1 MSAKILQI
9 NFTFS
14 VSRAA
19 YEQTVAPMASD
30 FAAVP
35 GCRWKIWLMNEAESE
50 AGGIYLFED
59 DASLRTFLGSPLVAA
74 VTSHPAL
81 SDFSVK
87 QFETLEAITK
97 VTRGPL
103 RKQPQ
108 PKLQGIRIHASAD
121 LSADA

>member
-9 NFTFS
+9 NFKFS
-14 VSRAA
+14 VPREA
-19 YEQTVAPMASD
+19 YEQTVAPMASE

-50 AGGIYLFED
+50 AGGIYLFD
-59 DASLRTFLGSPLVAA
+59 GDASLKAYLASPLVAQ

-87 QFETLEAITK
+87 QFEVMEGVTK
-97 VTRGPL
+97 VTRGPVEMAAA
-103 RKQPQ
+103 
-108 PKLQGIRIHASAD
+108 ASE
-121 LSADA
+121 SA

>member
-1 MSAKILQI
+1 MFTKILQI
-9 NFTFS
+9 NFKFS
-14 VSRAA
+14 VSRTA

-50 AGGIYLFED
+50 AGGIYLFD
-59 DASLRTFLGSPLVAA
+59 GDTSLNAYLNSPLVAA

-87 QFETLEAITK
+87 RFDTLDAVTK
-97 VTRGPL
+97 VTRGPIEMTTPV
-103 RKQPQ
+103 RQ
-108 PKLQGIRIHASAD
+108 AA
-121 LSADA
+121 